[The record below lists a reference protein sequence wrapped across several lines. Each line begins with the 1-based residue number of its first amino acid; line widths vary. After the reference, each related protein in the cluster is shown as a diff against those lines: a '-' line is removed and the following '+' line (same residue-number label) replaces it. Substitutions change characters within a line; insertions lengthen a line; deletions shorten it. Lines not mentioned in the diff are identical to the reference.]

1 LRHPLQV
8 VASRLGQSRNRYFLV
23 ADAIL
28 LALSTVVAYSIRFEG
43 MSWWSA
49 EGQVA
54 LTFLVMA
61 LPLKLLV
68 LLCLGLY
75 GRLWRYASIADVE
88 RILIAGVFVAIAG
101 FAAGFAVIP
110 HIAAHRVPLSVLYID
125 GMIGLGLIALPRLF
139 VRVGTQH
146 SRLLPSSG
154 ARRALIVGAGAAG
167 GMIVRELLANPQWGL
182 MPVGLVD
189 DDPAKY
195 RHRLHNVRVLGATS
209 QLEQL
214 IDRHSVDEVVI
225 AMPSAPGRLVREVL
239 HAAQRAGIEARTV
252 PGLYEI
258 LSGRK
263 SVSALRQVEIQD
275 LLRREPVRTDL
286 AQVSSLCTGEVVLVS
301 GAGGSIGSELCR
313 QIARLEPERIIAL
326 GRGENSIFELLQEMR
341 CTFPHIEIVPVIAD
355 VRNLGRLEHVFERH
369 RPYSVFHAAAHKHV
383 PLMEQHVAEA
393 VLNNVLGTRNIA
405 TLASW
410 SRAEHLVLVSTDKA
424 IRPTSVMGATK
435 RIAEGIVHELA
446 EASGRKYVAV
456 RFGNVLGSRGSVVP
470 TFLRQ
475 IAAGGPVTVTHPEMR
490 RYFMTIPEAVQL
502 VLQAG
507 ALAKGSEVF
516 VLDMG
521 EQVRI
526 VDLATDL
533 IRLSGFEVGTDIEIK
548 FTGMRPGEKLFE
560 ELFFSAT
567 NACPTAHPKI
577 LCANN
582 ADLPTGAGEKV
593 TALIRAAE
601 RNLPPDELRH
611 LISAVVPEYQPR
623 IAPEPALA
631 MNLNDGTRGLVRK
644 APQAR

>member
-8 VASRLGQSRNRYFLV
+8 VASRLGRSRNRYFVLV
-23 ADAIL
+23 DALL
-28 LALSTVVAYSIRFEG
+28 LALSTVLAYSIRFEG
-43 MSWWSA
+43 AAWWSS
-49 EGQVA
+49 EGQAA
-54 LTFLVMA
+54 LAFLLIA

-88 RILIAGVFVAIAG
+88 RIVIAGVCVGIAG
-101 FAAGFAVIP
+101 FGVGVGIIPHFAV
-110 HIAAHRVPLSVLYID
+110 HRVPLSVLYID
-125 GMIGLGLIALPRLF
+125 GMIGIGFIASPRLF
-139 VRVGTQH
+139 VRVGMQR
-146 SRLLPSSG
+146 SRRTPLSD
-154 ARRALIVGAGAAG
+154 ARRALVVGAGSAG
-167 GMIVRELLANPQWGL
+167 GSIIRELIANPDWGL

-189 DDPAKY
+189 DDPAKH
-195 RHRLHNVRVLGATS
+195 RHRLHNVPVLGATS
-209 QLEQL
+209 QLEHL

-225 AMPSAPGRLVREVL
+225 AMPTAPGRVVREVL
-239 HAAQRAGIEARTV
+239 RAAQRAGIEARTV

-263 SVSALRQVEIQD
+263 SVSRLRQVEIQD

-286 AQVSSLCTGEVVLVS
+286 AQVSSLCTGEVVLVT

-313 QIARLEPERIIAL
+313 QIARLEPERIVAV
-326 GRGENSIFELLQEMR
+326 GRGENSIFDLTQEMR
-341 CTFPHIEIVPVIAD
+341 CTFPHVEVVPVIAD
-355 VRNLGRLEHVFERH
+355 VRNLGRMEEVFERH

-393 VLNNVLGTRNIA
+393 VLNNVLGTRNVA

-410 SRAEHLVLVSTDKA
+410 SRAEHLVLISTDKA

-446 EASGRKYVAV
+446 GATGRKYVAV

-521 EQVRI
+521 EQVKI
-526 VDLATDL
+526 VDLAADM
-533 IRLSGFEVGTDIEIK
+533 IRLSGLEVGTEIEIT
-548 FTGMRPGEKLFE
+548 FTGARPGEKLYE

-567 NACPTAHPKI
+567 NASPTAHPKI
-577 LCANN
+577 LHANN
-582 ADLPTGAGEKV
+582 ADLPKGATEKV
-593 TALIRAAE
+593 AALIRAAE
-601 RNLPPDELRH
+601 RNLPPDELRQM
-611 LISAVVPEYQPR
+611 ISAIVPEYQPR
-623 IAPEPALA
+623 IATEPPVG
-631 MNLNDGTRGLVRK
+631 MNRNDGARTFMRN
-644 APQAR
+644 APKSG

>member
-1 LRHPLQV
+1 MRHPLQV
-8 VASRLGQSRNRYFLV
+8 VASRLGRSRNRYFVLV
-23 ADAIL
+23 DALL

-43 MSWWSA
+43 ATWWST
-49 EGQVA
+49 EGKVA
-54 LTFLVMA
+54 LAFLLIA

-88 RILIAGVFVAIAG
+88 RIVIGGVCVAIAG
-101 FAAGFAVIP
+101 LCVGVAITP
-110 HIAAHRVPLSVLYID
+110 HVAAHRVPLSVLYID
-125 GMIGLGLIALPRLF
+125 GMIGIGLIALPRLS
-139 VRVGTQH
+139 VRVGMQR
-146 SRLLPSSG
+146 SRRTPLSD
-154 ARRALIVGAGAAG
+154 ARRALVVGAGAAG
-167 GMIVRELLANPQWGL
+167 GMIVRELIANPQWGL
-182 MPVGLVD
+182 IPVGVID
-189 DDPAKY
+189 DDPDKH
-195 RHRLHNVRVLGATS
+195 RHRLHNIPVLGATS

-225 AMPSAPGRLVREVL
+225 AMPSAPGRIVREVL
-239 HAAQRAGIEARTV
+239 RAAQRAGIEARTV

-326 GRGENSIFELLQEMR
+326 GRGENSIFELMEEMR
-341 CTFPHIEIVPVIAD
+341 CTFPHIDVVPVIAD
-355 VRNLGRLEHVFERH
+355 VRNLGRLEEIFERH

-410 SRAEHLVLVSTDKA
+410 SRTEHLVLISTDKA

-446 EASGRKYVAV
+446 QGSGRKYVAV

-521 EQVRI
+521 EQVKI
-526 VDLATDL
+526 VDLAADL
-533 IRLSGFEVGTDIEIK
+533 IRLSGLEVGTDIEIR
-548 FTGMRPGEKLFE
+548 FTGARAGEKLYE

-582 ADLPTGAGEKV
+582 ADLPKGATEKV

-601 RNLPPDELRH
+601 RNLPPDELRQM
-611 LISAVVPEYQPR
+611 ISAIVPEYQPR
-623 IAPEPALA
+623 IVNEAALGL
-631 MNLNDGTRGLVRK
+631 NLNDGTRGLLHN
-644 APQAR
+644 APNGR

>member
-1 LRHPLQV
+1 MRHPLQV
-8 VASRLGQSRNRYFLV
+8 LASRLGRSRNRYFLII
-23 ADAIL
+23 DALL
-28 LALSTVVAYSIRFEG
+28 LALSTVIAYSIRFEG
-43 MSWWSA
+43 AAWWLN

-54 LTFLVMA
+54 LLFLAIA

-88 RILIAGVFVAIAG
+88 RIVIAGVCVAIAG
-101 FAAGFAVIP
+101 FGAGVLIIP
-110 HIAAHRVPLSVLYID
+110 HLAAHRVPLSVLYID
-125 GMIGLGLIALPRLF
+125 GMAAMGFIALPRLL
-139 VRVGTQH
+139 VRVGMQR
-146 SRLLPSSG
+146 SRRNSQSS
-154 ARRALIVGAGAAG
+154 ARRALIVGAGSAG
-167 GMIVRELLANPQWGL
+167 GMIIRELIANPEWGL
-182 MPVGLVD
+182 LPVGLVD
-189 DDPAKY
+189 DDPAKH
-195 RHRLHNVRVLGATS
+195 RHRLHNVPVLGATS
-209 QLEQL
+209 QLEYL
-214 IDRHSVDEVVI
+214 IDRHSIDEVVI
-225 AMPSAPGRLVREVL
+225 AMPSAPGRVVREVL
-239 HAAQRAGIEARTV
+239 RAAQRAGIEARTV

-263 SVSALRQVEIQD
+263 SVGALRQVEIQD

-286 AQVSSLCTGEVVLVS
+286 AQVSSLCTGEVVLIS

-313 QIARLEPERIIAL
+313 QIARLEPERIVAL
-326 GRGENSIFELLQEMR
+326 GRGENSIFELTQEMR
-341 CTFPHIEIVPVIAD
+341 CAFPHIEIVPVIAD
-355 VRNLGRLEHVFERH
+355 VRNLGRLEAIFELY

-410 SRAEHLVLVSTDKA
+410 SRTEHLVLISTDKA

-446 EASGRKYVAV
+446 EASGRKFVAV

-490 RYFMTIPEAVQL
+490 RYFMTIPEAVEL

-521 EQVRI
+521 EQVKI
-526 VDLATDL
+526 VDLAADL
-533 IRLSGFEVGTDIEIK
+533 IRLSGFEVGTEIEIK
-548 FTGMRPGEKLFE
+548 FTGTRPGEKLYE

-582 ADLPTGAGEKV
+582 ADLPKGATEKV
-593 TALIRAAE
+593 AALIRAAE
-601 RNLPPDELRH
+601 RNLPPDELRQM
-611 LISAVVPEYQPR
+611 ISVIVPEYQPR
-623 IAPEPALA
+623 IAPEAAVA
-631 MNLNDGTRGLVRK
+631 MNLNDGTRGLVRN
-644 APQAR
+644 APKGR

>member
-1 LRHPLQV
+1 MRHPLQV
-8 VASRLGQSRNRYFLV
+8 IASLLGRSGNRYFLIV
-23 ADAIL
+23 DAVFF
-28 LALSTVVAYSIRFEG
+28 ALSTVVAYSIRFEG

-49 EGQVA
+49 EGVVA
-54 LTFLVMA
+54 MTFLVVA
-61 LPLKLLV
+61 LPLKVLV

-88 RILIAGVFVAIAG
+88 RIVVAGLCVAVAG
-101 FAAGFAVIP
+101 FATGFAIVP
-110 HIAAHRVPLSVLYID
+110 HFAGHRVPLSVLYID
-125 GMIGLGLIALPRLF
+125 GMIGMGLIALPRLF
-139 VRVGTQH
+139 VRVGTQR
-146 SRLLPSSG
+146 SRRLPLKG

-167 GMIVRELLANPQWGL
+167 GMIVRELMANPQWGL
-182 MPVGLVD
+182 IPVGLVD
-189 DDPAKY
+189 DDSGKY
-195 RHRLHNVRVLGATS
+195 RHRLHNVPVLGATS

-214 IDRHSVDEVVI
+214 IDRFNIDEVVI
-225 AMPSAPGRLVREVL
+225 AMPSAPGRVVRAIL
-239 HAAQRAGIEARTV
+239 SAAQRAGIEARTV

-313 QIARLEPERIIAL
+313 QIARLEPAQIVAL
-326 GRGENSIFELLQEMR
+326 GRGENSIFELVQELR
-341 CTFPHIEIVPVIAD
+341 SAFAHIDVAPVIAD
-355 VRNLGRLEHVFERH
+355 VRNLGRLEEIFERY

-393 VLNNVLGTRNIA
+393 VLNNVLGTRNVA
-405 TLASW
+405 TLAAW
-410 SRAEHLVLVSTDKA
+410 SNTQHLVLVSTDKA

-446 EASGRKYVAV
+446 EASGRKFAAV

-507 ALAKGSEVF
+507 ALAQGSEVF

-521 EQVRI
+521 EQVKI
-526 VDLATDL
+526 VDLAADL

-548 FTGMRPGEKLFE
+548 FTGTRPGEKLYE
-560 ELFFSAT
+560 ELFFSAK

-577 LCANN
+577 LRANN
-582 ADLPTGAGEKV
+582 ADLPIAIGEKV

-601 RNLPPDELRH
+601 RNLPPDDLRQM
-611 LISAVVPEYQPR
+611 ISAIVPEYQPKLESTPVANLVDVTR
-623 IAPEPALA
+623 
-631 MNLNDGTRGLVRK
+631 NLNRK
-644 APQAR
+644 APQVR